1 MNRSGRAADDR
12 ALVAVDVG
20 TGGARAVAIDLEGRV
35 IAEVRRA
42 YPTDEPRPGWAEQNP
57 DDWSERAAQALTALG
72 RLLGRRHRA
81 IAIGLT
87 GQCPTVAP
95 FDAQGRPV
103 GPGMLYRDNRAIDE
117 AREMRDRIG
126 VEAMHRRTGHVAEA
140 FHVGPKV
147 LWLRRH
153 QPDVFRKT
161 ARFLQPRDVV
171 LRRLGGRE
179 ATDETNANATLF
191 FDLRARS
198 WSTDLL
204 ADFDLDPMLFP
215 SALAPWTIAGE
226 LAPSNGFGFP
236 AGVPIV
242 IGSADSQ
249 CAAFGAGVV
258 DPGPVSEMA
267 GSSSCL
273 NSAVVEPLADIRVTH
288 YSHVVPNRFSTELG
302 VNTAGA
308 AIDWAVARLGY
319 PSHAALGTDAGR
331 FHREWAKLGRQAA
344 DPVEMAPLFL
354 PYLGDG
360 ERDDPNLRAAFI
372 GLSSRHDRQ
381 ALAYAVL
388 EGVAF
393 AVWSTLVTL
402 QQAGAPLDELRVSGG
417 GGRLALLSQLKADV
431 LGRPVVDLRH
441 DATAIGAAMLAA
453 TACGMQDEA
462 RAAIQKVVADAR
474 RFDPTPWGRE
484 VVAAR
489 ATWFER
495 TLREP
500 GVHAGR
506 SGAVPLAA
514 AASRGGGR

>member
-1 MNRSGRAADDR
+1 MSRQVRDGNVLIAI
-12 ALVAVDVG
+12 DVG
-20 TGGARAVAIDLEGRV
+20 TGGARAVAVDLKGKV
-35 IAEVRRA
+35 IAEVRRP
-42 YPTDEPRPGWAEQNP
+42 YPTREPRPGWAEQDP
-57 DDWSERAAQALTALG
+57 KDWGDRAAQAVTALA
-72 RLLGRRHRA
+72 RRLGRRHQS

-95 FDAQGRPV
+95 FDAEGRPV
-103 GPGMLYRDNRAIDE
+103 GPGLLYRDNRAVDE
-117 AREMRDRIG
+117 AEEMNDRIG

-153 QPDVFRKT
+153 QPDVYRK
-161 ARFLQPRDVV
+161 AVRFLQPRDAV
-171 LRRLGGRE
+171 LLRLCDRQ

-191 FDLRARS
+191 FDLRGRKWAA
-198 WSTDLL
+198 DLFE
-204 ADFDLDPMLFP
+204 AFEVEPDRFP
-215 SALAPWTIAGE
+215 QALAPWTIAGE
-226 LAPSNGFGFP
+226 LPDTNRLGLP

-273 NSAVVEPLADIRVTH
+273 NSAVAQPLADVRVTH
-288 YSHVVPNRFSTELG
+288 YSHVVPNRFSTETG

-308 AIDWAVARLGY
+308 AIDWAVSRLGY
-319 PSHAALGTDAGR
+319 RSYAALAADATR
-331 FHREWAKLGRQAA
+331 FRHNWEKLGARN
-344 DPVEMAPLFL
+344 DPVETAPLFL

-360 ERDDPNLRAAFI
+360 ERDDPSLRAAFI
-372 GLSSRHDRQ
+372 GLSSRHDRR

-393 AVWSTLVTL
+393 AVWTTLVVL
-402 QQAGAPLDELRVSGG
+402 QQAGSPLDELRVSGG
-417 GGRLALLSQLKADV
+417 GGRFPLLSRLKADV
-431 LGRPVVDLRH
+431 LGRPVIDLQH

-453 TACGMQDEA
+453 TACGMKDEA
-462 RAAIQKVVADAR
+462 RSAIDRVVAAGR
-474 RFDPTPWGRE
+474 RFEPTSWGRE

-489 ATWFER
+489 AAWFAR

-500 GVHAGR
+500 GVHLGHGTTRALAGA
-506 SGAVPLAA
+506 GAK
-514 AASRGGGR
+514 GGR

>member
-1 MNRSGRAADDR
+1 MSRRSGEERV
-12 ALVAVDVG
+12 LIAVDVG
-20 TGGARAVAIDLEGRV
+20 TGGARAVAVDLTGRV
-35 IAEVRRA
+35 VAEVRRP
-42 YPTDEPRPGWAEQNP
+42 YQTREPRPGWAEQNP
-57 DDWSERAAQALTALG
+57 NDWGDRAAHALTALG
-72 RLLGRRHRA
+72 RRLAGRHA
-81 IAIGLT
+81 VVTIGLT

-95 FDAQGRPV
+95 FDANGRPA
-103 GPGMLYRDNRAIDE
+103 GPGLLYRDNRAVAE
-117 AREMRDRIG
+117 AREMRERVG

-153 QPDVFRKT
+153 EPDIFRKT
-161 ARFLQPRDVV
+161 ATFLQPRDVV
-171 LRRLGGRE
+171 LRRLSGE
-179 ATDETNANATLF
+179 LATDETNANATLF
-191 FDLRARS
+191 FDLRARH

-204 ADFDLDPMLFP
+204 AAFDLNPTLFP
-215 SALAPWTIAGE
+215 GALAPWAIAGE
-226 LAPSNGFGFP
+226 LLRPSGFALPG
-236 AGVPIV
+236 GVPIV
-242 IGSADSQ
+242 IGAADSQ

-273 NSAVVEPLADIRVTH
+273 NSAVIQPLADVRVTH

-319 PSHAALGTDAGR
+319 RSHAALGADAAR
-331 FHREWAKLGRQAA
+331 FHREWAKLGRRAA

-360 ERDDPNLRAAFI
+360 ERDDPTLRAAFI
-372 GLSSRHDRQ
+372 GLSSRHDRR

-402 QQAGAPLDELRVSGG
+402 QQAGSPLDELRVSGG
-417 GGRLALLSQLKADV
+417 GGRLTLLSQLKADV
-431 LGRPVVDLRH
+431 LGRPVIDLRH

-453 TACGMQDEA
+453 TACGLQDEA
-462 RAAIQKVVADAR
+462 HAAIERVVADGR

-484 VVAAR
+484 VMAAR
-489 ATWFER
+489 AAWFER

-500 GVHAGR
+500 GVHTGQ
-506 SGAVPLAA
+506 SGTPPLAA
-514 AASRGGGR
+514 AVLTGGGR

>member
-1 MNRSGRAADDR
+1 MSSRRSDELV
-12 ALVAVDVG
+12 LVAVDVG
-20 TGGARAVAIDLEGRV
+20 TGGARAVAADLEGRV
-35 IAEVRRA
+35 IAEVRRP
-42 YPTDEPRPGWAEQNP
+42 YQTREPRPGWAEQNAS
-57 DDWSERAAQALTALG
+57 DWSDCAAQALGALG
-72 RLLGRRHRA
+72 RRLGRRYRPM
-81 IAIGLT
+81 AIGLT

-95 FDAQGRPV
+95 FDAKGRPV
-103 GPGMLYRDNRAIDE
+103 GPGMLYRDNRAVAE
-117 AREMRDRIG
+117 AREMRDRVGI
-126 VEAMHRRTGHVAEA
+126 EAMHRRTGHVAEA

-153 QPDVFRKT
+153 APEVFRKT

-171 LRRLGGRE
+171 LRRLCGEE

-191 FDLRARS
+191 FDLRARQ
-198 WSTDLL
+198 WSPELL
-204 ADFDLDPMLFP
+204 ADFDLDPTLFP
-215 SALAPWTIAGE
+215 VALAPWAVAGA
-226 LAPSNGFGFP
+226 LGQSNGFGLP

-273 NSAVVEPLADIRVTH
+273 NSAVVQPLADVRVTH

-308 AIDWAVARLGY
+308 AIDWAVDRLGY
-319 PSHAALGTDAGR
+319 PSHAALGADALR
-331 FHREWAKLGRQAA
+331 FRRQWEKLGGRAP

-360 ERDDPNLRAAFI
+360 ERDDPHLRAAFI
-372 GLSSRHDRQ
+372 GLSSRHERR

-402 QQAGAPLDELRVSGG
+402 QQAGSPLTELRVSGG

-431 LGRPVVDLRH
+431 LGRPVVDLPH
-441 DATAIGAAMLAA
+441 DATVIGAAMLAGS
-453 TACGMQDEA
+453 ACGLQDEA
-462 RAAIQKVVADAR
+462 RAAIDGVVANGR
-474 RFDPTPWGRE
+474 RFEPTPWGRE

-500 GVHAGR
+500 GVHAG
-506 SGAVPLAA
+506 SGAVPLAI
-514 AASRGGGR
+514 AASTGGGR

>member
-1 MNRSGRAADDR
+1 MKPSGRAADDR

-42 YPTDEPRPGWAEQNP
+42 YPTREPGPGWAEQNP

-95 FDAQGRPV
+95 FDAQGHPV

-204 ADFDLDPMLFP
+204 ADFDLDPTLFP
-215 SALAPWTIAGE
+215 ASLAPWTIAGE

-273 NSAVVEPLADIRVTH
+273 NSAVLEPLADIRVTH

-331 FHREWAKLGRQAA
+331 FHREWAKLGREAA

-462 RAAIQKVVADAR
+462 RAAIQKVVADGR

-489 ATWFER
+489 ASWFER

-500 GVHAGR
+500 GVHAGQ

>member
-1 MNRSGRAADDR
+1 MSRRARTADDR
-12 ALVAVDVG
+12 VLVAVDVG
-20 TGGARAVAIDLEGRV
+20 TGGARAVAVDLAGRI
-35 IAEVRRA
+35 IAEVRRP
-42 YPTDEPRPGWAEQNP
+42 YPTREPRPGWAEQSAS
-57 DDWSERAAQALTALG
+57 DWSDRAAQALTG
-72 RLLGRRHRA
+72 LGRRLGSRYRPM
-81 IAIGLT
+81 AIGLT

-95 FDAQGRPV
+95 FDAKGRPV
-103 GPGMLYRDNRAIDE
+103 GPGMLYRDNRAVDE
-117 AREMRDRIG
+117 AREMRDRVG
-126 VEAMHRRTGHVAEA
+126 TEAMHRRTGHVAEA

-153 QPDVFRKT
+153 APEIFRKT
-161 ARFLQPRDVV
+161 ALFLQPRDVV
-171 LRRLGGRE
+171 LRRLCGE
-179 ATDETNANATLF
+179 AATDETNANATLF
-191 FDLRARS
+191 FDLRPRR

-204 ADFDLDPMLFP
+204 AVFDLDPKLFP
-215 SALAPWTIAGE
+215 RALAPWAIAGE

-273 NSAVVEPLADIRVTH
+273 NSAVVQPLADIRVTH
-288 YSHVVPNRFSTELG
+288 YSHVVPDRFSTELG

-308 AIDWAVARLGY
+308 AIDWAVQRLGY
-319 PSHAALGTDAGR
+319 ASHAALGADAAR
-331 FHREWAKLGRQAA
+331 FHREWAELGRHAA
-344 DPVEMAPLFL
+344 DPVEIAPLFL

-360 ERDDPNLRAAFI
+360 ERDDPSLRAAFI
-372 GLSSRHDRQ
+372 GLSSRHDRR

-388 EGVAF
+388 EGVVL

-402 QQAGAPLDELRVSGG
+402 QQAGSPLDELRVSGG
-417 GGRLALLSQLKADV
+417 GGRLPLLSQLKADV

-441 DATAIGAAMLAA
+441 DATAIGAAMLAG
-453 TACGMQDEA
+453 TACGLQDEA
-462 RAAIQKVVADAR
+462 RAAIQRVAADGR
-474 RFDPTPWGRE
+474 RFEPTPWGRE

-500 GVHAGR
+500 GVHTGQSTTA
-506 SGAVPLAA
+506 PMAA
-514 AASRGGGR
+514 AAFTGGGR